1 MHVRNYPPYSLRSQY
16 YCVTLNG
23 LADENKVDDRVVY
36 NPEVG
41 TGSQVTRLGPESNA
55 IHRDEGQSKRRINQ
69 R

>member
-1 MHVRNYPPYSLRSQY
+1 MQVRNYPPFSLRSQY

-55 IHRDEGQSKRRINQ
+55 IH
-69 R
+69 